1 MSQYAGA
8 PNSKSSRRAARLNA
22 VRLPFLRD
30 LAGAIWLSF
39 RMEYELDAADEGL
52 NTAVYAELRTRLVTG
67 RMAPGHELSTRGIA
81 AELGVS
87 QTPVR
92 DALSRLAADGAVSI
106 RSKRRVRVPPMTSER
121 FEDLLRCRLILEPE
135 AAVLAL
141 PHLTDVHVM
150 RLKQLDAALDA
161 AIASGNTDAY
171 MQSNHDFHFTLY
183 RAAGRRTMTQL
194 IETLWLQF
202 GPFMRVVHGRV
213 SGAHLNDSH
222 QAAIRA
228 IEARDGDAL
237 RNAIATDIADGMG
250 LIGRSGLATPQEA
263 LTA

>member
-1 MSQYAGA
+1 
-8 PNSKSSRRAARLNA
+8 
-22 VRLPFLRD
+22 
-30 LAGAIWLSF
+30 
-39 RMEYELDAADEGL
+39 MEQPSADGEEGL
-52 NTAVYAELRTRLVTG
+52 NTAIYAELRQRLVTG

-92 DALSRLAADGAVSI
+92 DALSRLAAEGAVSI
-106 RSKRRVRVPPMTSER
+106 RSKRRVRVPPMTPER
-121 FEDLLRCRLILEPE
+121 FEDLLRCRLLLEPE
-135 AAVLAL
+135 AATLAL
-141 PHLTDVHVM
+141 PHLDDAHIA
-150 RLKQLDAALDA
+150 RLREIDAALDR
-161 AIASGNTDAY
+161 AIANGDTDAY

-183 RAAGRRTMTQL
+183 RAQSRRTLVQL

-228 IEARDGDAL
+228 IEARDANAL
-237 RNAIATDIADGMG
+237 RAAISADITDGMG
-250 LIGRSGLATPQEA
+250 LIGRNGLAADRAVA
-263 LTA
+263 LNPA